1 VIRWLWRDATGH
13 TVAVEIRGREIPAW
27 QQAAAGTVAFTAL
40 LWAIEIVDA
49 VLDNRLDQYGVQPRS
64 GDGLLGIVFAPLLHG
79 GWDHISANTGPVL
92 VLGFLTLATGMLR
105 GLAAT
110 AVIWVVGGVGVWLVA
125 GSHSNHIGASGLI
138 FGWIVYLAIR
148 GIVNKQLWEIAL
160 GLVVLVIYGGALWGV
175 LPGQPGVSWQGHLF
189 GAVGGA
195 VAALLLSN
203 ERLSEVGARFRR

>member
-1 VIRWLWRDATGH
+1 VVRRLRLAATGH

-27 QQAAAGTVAFTAL
+27 QQAAAGTLAFTAL
-40 LWAIEIVDA
+40 LWAIEIVDTA
-49 VLDNRLDQYGVQPRS
+49 LDHRLDQYGVQPRS
-64 GDGLLGIVFAPLLHG
+64 DEGLLGILFAPLLHG

-92 VLGFLTLATGMLR
+92 VLGFLTLATGLLR

-148 GIVNKQLWEIAL
+148 GVVNKQLWEIAL

-195 VAALLLSN
+195 VAALLLTN
-203 ERLSEVGARFRR
+203 ERLSEVRAGLRR